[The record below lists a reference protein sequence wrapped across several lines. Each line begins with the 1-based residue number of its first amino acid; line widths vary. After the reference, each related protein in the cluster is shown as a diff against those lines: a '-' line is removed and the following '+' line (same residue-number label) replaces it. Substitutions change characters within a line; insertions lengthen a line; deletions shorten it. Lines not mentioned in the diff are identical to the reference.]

1 MRSTFVVHV
10 EDRPGVLNRVASLVA
25 RRGFNIDSVT
35 VGRTDV
41 QGMSRMTIV
50 VDADESAV
58 PRLQAHLYKLVH
70 VRRVEDLTRVASV
83 SRDLAMIKVA
93 SDAASRSEIMQLVD
107 VFRARVVDV
116 ATDSLVI
123 EITGTEDK
131 VDGLVDMLRPYGV
144 LEMARTGR
152 VSMARGAASSTAHR
166 PVTVDHA
173 VRTAASADRRP
184 SAESDDD
191 TVSCSV

>member
-25 RRGFNIDSVT
+25 RRGFNIESVT
-35 VGRTDV
+35 VGRTDIA
-41 QGMSRMTIV
+41 GMSRMTLV
-50 VDADESAV
+50 VDAEESAV
-58 PRLQAHLYKLVH
+58 PRIQAHLNKLVH
-70 VRRVEDLTRVASV
+70 VRRVDDLTKVPSV
-83 SRDLAMIKVA
+83 CRDLAMIKVA
-93 SDAASRSEIMQLVD
+93 SDAASRSEIMQLVE

-152 VSMARGAASSTAHR
+152 VTMARGTAFGAAFLPADAR
-166 PVTVDHA
+166 
-173 VRTAASADRRP
+173 RGDRRARGGGDRP
-184 SAESDDD
+184 SDDAGD
-191 TVSCSV
+191 EISCSV